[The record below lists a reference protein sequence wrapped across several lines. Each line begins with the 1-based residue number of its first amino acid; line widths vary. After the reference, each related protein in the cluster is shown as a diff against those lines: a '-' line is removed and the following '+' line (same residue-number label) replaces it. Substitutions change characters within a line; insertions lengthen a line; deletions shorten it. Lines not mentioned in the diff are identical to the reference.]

1 MQKMLYKKNANSDPE
16 IVWMLST
23 YKSFD
28 NKLKAIIMRNN
39 PNAEPNSWDFNP
51 YDEVKLSKLRPLTE
65 DFNKVFA
72 K

>member
-1 MQKMLYKKNANSDPE
+1 MQKMLYKKSADSDPE
-16 IVWMLST
+16 IVWMLSA
-23 YKSFD
+23 YKGLD

-39 PNAEPNSWDFNP
+39 PNTEPNGWDFNP
-51 YDEVKLSKLRPLTE
+51 YDEVKLSRLRPLNE